1 MRAIERWVF
10 DAYAAALPGLAV
22 VRVAWAAAVL
32 LFAVP
37 RPNWT
42 NAIPAELYNPPPGLP
57 AGWFA
62 LLGGPAPA
70 WLSTPLSALLAAS
83 AVLVGFGWR
92 TNVATVVAV
101 ACGVTLNAWTYA
113 TGKID
118 HDLLLWLTPAL
129 LAVAGWG
136 HFGSV
141 DAKLAERRGGLVPEP
156 ADNATGRAW
165 AVAMLAFLI
174 AVLMLTAAV
183 QKVRGGWLDL
193 DRLAVLRHVLLNQ
206 DRLGRETIAG
216 DLALDATPAWLWELQ
231 DWATIAFEGAFVFA
245 LVKLGWFRVVCAIAV
260 FFHVGV
266 WLTMSIFFVANL
278 VAYAAFA
285 DWRLIRERHG
295 VVVTLENAVSGTP
308 RFVVG
313 VVALAAAI
321 AAALLD
327 RPLATV
333 DAAPGSAV
341 SLGNAVQALAAA
353 IAVAAAAWC
362 LISMVAGYTPRSRR
376 ARRSN
381 H

>member
-1 MRAIERWVF
+1 MKALDRWVF

-37 RPNWT
+37 RPIWT

-62 LLGGPAPA
+62 LLGGPAPV
-70 WLSTPLSALLAAS
+70 WLSTLLSALLAAS

-92 TNVATVVAV
+92 TNVATVVAI

-136 HFGSV
+136 RIGSI
-141 DAKLAERRGGLVPEP
+141 DAKLAERRGGLVAEP
-156 ADNATGRAW
+156 DDNATGRAW

-174 AVLMLTAAV
+174 AALMLTAAV

-193 DRLAVLRHVLLNQ
+193 DRLAVLRHVFVNQ
-206 DRLGRETIAG
+206 ERLGRETIAG

-231 DWATIAFEGAFVFA
+231 DWATVAFEAAFVFA
-245 LVKLGWFRVVCAIAV
+245 LVRMGFFRVVCAVAV

-278 VAYAAFA
+278 VAYAVFA
-285 DWRLIRERHG
+285 DWRAIRQRHG
-295 VVVTLENAVSGTP
+295 VVVTLEKAVSGTP

-313 VVALAAAI
+313 VVALAAAV
-321 AAALLD
+321 AAALLG

-333 DAAPGSAV
+333 EAAPGSAI
-341 SLGNAVQALAAA
+341 SLGNAVQAFAAVTA
-353 IAVAAAAWC
+353 IAASIWC
-362 LISMVAGYTPRSRR
+362 LASVPLRLRK
-376 ARRSN
+376 
-381 H
+381 